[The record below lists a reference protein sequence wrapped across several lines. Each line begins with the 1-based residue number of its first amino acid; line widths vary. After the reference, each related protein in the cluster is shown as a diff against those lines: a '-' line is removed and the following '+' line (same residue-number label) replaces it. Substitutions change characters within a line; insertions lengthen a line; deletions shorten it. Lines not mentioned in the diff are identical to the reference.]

1 VALSLTAPSLATWRL
16 RLLVDAKLIEPYPVD
31 LPPLPDDA
39 PARVLKVYEGF
50 KLLLACKW
58 AYAPGHP
65 TMFAR
70 AFAAGWCG
78 VGLLAAWEATQW
90 LLQRQIIVPAGRY
103 KGRPLYLPGPG
114 G

>member
-1 VALSLTAPSLATWRL
+1 MATWRL
-16 RLLVDAKLIEPYPVD
+16 RLLVDAKLVEPYPVE

-50 KLLLACKW
+50 HLLLACKW
-58 AYAPGHP
+58 SYAPGHP

-78 VGLLAAWEATQW
+78 VGILAAWEATQW
-90 LLQRQIIVPAGRY
+90 LRQRQIIVPAGTY
-103 KGRPLYLPGPG
+103 QGRPLYLPGPG
-114 G
+114 GG